1 MEDAEQQLGFELG
14 DAPAALGYAPNLEH
28 VREDLASILEEARGG
43 VDAAPWDRR
52 TFRYK
57 KIIFLQMTRLLPE
70 NEAEQLCFEFAKELE
85 RIEQLLA
92 A

>member
-1 MEDAEQQLGFELG
+1 MGDDEEQLGFELG
-14 DAPAALGYAPNLEH
+14 EVEVSCACTPNLQH
-28 VREDLASILEEARGG
+28 VREDLNAILDEARSG
-43 VDAAPWDRR
+43 VDSPPWDAR

-57 KIIFLQMTRLLPE
+57 RIVFLQMTKWLSE
-70 NEAEQLCFEFAKELE
+70 DEAEQLCFEFSKEVE

>member
-1 MEDAEQQLGFELG
+1 MDESEEQLGFELG
-14 DAPAALGYAPNLEH
+14 EMPASGSHEPNLGH
-28 VREDLASILEEARGG
+28 VREDLNAILQEARSGLN
-43 VDAAPWDRR
+43 APPWDAR

-57 KIIFLQMTRLLPE
+57 KIIFIQLTKWLPE
-70 NEAEQLCFEFAKELE
+70 DEAEQLCFEFAKELE